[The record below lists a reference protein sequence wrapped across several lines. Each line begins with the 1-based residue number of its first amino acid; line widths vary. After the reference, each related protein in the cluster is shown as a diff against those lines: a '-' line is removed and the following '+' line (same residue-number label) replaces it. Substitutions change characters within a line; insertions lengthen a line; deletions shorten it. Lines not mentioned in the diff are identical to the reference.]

1 MAEEVK
7 RYSPSGERVLGVA
20 TEIFYQEGIRS
31 TSMDTV
37 VARSGVSKPTVYV
50 QFGSKR
56 ELVAAVLQ
64 RRYEQR
70 REALREFLSAQ
81 PGPPAERLLAVFDW
95 LARTHGKKGFRGCPF
110 TNAAVELPEPDH
122 PARAVSSEYKRWLRG
137 MFTDLARQAG
147 HADADE
153 MGLALLMLVDGANA
167 RMVVDGDRTAIHAA
181 KKIAAQLLEVST

>member
-1 MAEEVK
+1 MPEEVK

-20 TEIFYQEGIRS
+20 TDVFYRQGIRS
-31 TSMDTV
+31 TSMDSV

-70 REALREFLSAQ
+70 REALRQFLSDQSGSA
-81 PGPPAERLLAVFDW
+81 AEQLLAVFDW
-95 LARTHGKKGFRGCPF
+95 LARTHSKKGFRGCPF

-122 PARAVSSEYKRWLRG
+122 PARVVISEYKRWLRG
-137 MFTDLARQAG
+137 TFTELARQAG
-147 HADADE
+147 RADAGE
-153 MGLALLMLVDGANA
+153 LGLALLMLVDGANA

-181 KKIAAQLLEVST
+181 KKIAAQLLEVSA

>member
-1 MAEEVK
+1 MPEEVK

-20 TEIFYQEGIRS
+20 TDVFYRQGIRS
-31 TSMDTV
+31 TSMDSV

-70 REALREFLSAQ
+70 REALRQFLSDQ
-81 PGPPAERLLAVFDW
+81 SGSPAEQLLAVFDW
-95 LARTHGKKGFRGCPF
+95 LARTHSKKGFRGCPF

-122 PARAVSSEYKRWLRG
+122 PARVVISEYKRWLRG
-137 MFTDLARQAG
+137 TFTELARQAG
-147 HADADE
+147 RADAGE
-153 MGLALLMLVDGANA
+153 LGLALLMLVDGANA

-181 KKIAAQLLEVST
+181 KKIAAQLLEVSA

>member
-1 MAEEVK
+1 MPEEVK

-20 TEIFYQEGIRS
+20 TDVFYRQGIRS
-31 TSMDTV
+31 TSMDSV

-70 REALREFLSAQ
+70 REALRQFLSDQ
-81 PGPPAERLLAVFDW
+81 SGSRAEQLLAVFDW
-95 LARTHGKKGFRGCPF
+95 LARTHSKKGFRGCPF

-122 PARAVSSEYKRWLRG
+122 PARVVISEYKRWLRG
-137 MFTDLARQAG
+137 TFTELARQAG
-147 HADADE
+147 RADADE
-153 MGLALLMLVDGANA
+153 LGLALLMLVDGANA

-181 KKIAAQLLEVST
+181 KKIAAQLLEVSE

>member
-1 MAEEVK
+1 MPGEVK

-20 TEIFYQEGIRS
+20 TEVFYREGIRS

-64 RRYEQR
+64 RRYEKR
-70 REALREFLSAQ
+70 SEALRQFLSDH

-95 LARTHGKKGFRGCPF
+95 LAVTHAKKGFRGCPF

-122 PARAVSSEYKRWLRG
+122 PARAVISEYKRWLRG
-137 MFTDLARQAG
+137 TFTELAAQAG

-153 MGLALLMLVDGANA
+153 LGLALLMLVDGANA
-167 RMVVDGDRTAIHAA
+167 RMVVDGDRAAIQTA
-181 KKIAAQLLEVST
+181 KKIAAQLLEVRT

>member
-20 TEIFYQEGIRS
+20 TEIFYREGIRS

-50 QFGSKR
+50 QFGSKD
-56 ELVAAVLQ
+56 ELVAAVLR

-70 REALREFLSAQ
+70 REALRQFLGEQ
-81 PGPPAERLLAVFDW
+81 PGPPAGRLLAVFDW
-95 LARTHGKKGFRGCPF
+95 LAPTHAKKGFRGCPF

-122 PARAVSSEYKRWLRG
+122 PARAVISEYKRWLRG
-137 MFTDLARQAG
+137 MFTGLARQAG
-147 HADADE
+147 RADADE
-153 MGLALLMLVDGANA
+153 LGLALLMLVDGANA
-167 RMVVDGDRTAIHAA
+167 RMVVDEDRTAIHAA
-181 KKIAAQLLEVST
+181 KKIAAQLLGVST